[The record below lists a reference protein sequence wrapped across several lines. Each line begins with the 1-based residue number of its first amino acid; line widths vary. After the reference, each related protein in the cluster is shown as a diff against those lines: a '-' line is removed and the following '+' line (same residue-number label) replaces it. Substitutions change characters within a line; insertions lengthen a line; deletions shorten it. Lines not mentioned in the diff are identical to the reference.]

1 MALTDMSNAPE
12 DSLDFA
18 ARVSLRAAGDA
29 DLELFELWRKNASP
43 TEHQP
48 EVSSERDIGD
58 RRIPLVDEPLQPA
71 QRCAFVERR
80 GRCSRVARTG
90 RGRSSAGDSSPI
102 SRGRTL
108 ETLWGPRGPEF
119 KSRAPD

>member
-1 MALTDMSNAPE
+1 MSNAPE

-71 QRCAFVERR
+71 QPL
-80 GRCSRVARTG
+80 RVR
-90 RGRSSAGDSSPI
+90 
-102 SRGRTL
+102 
-108 ETLWGPRGPEF
+108 
-119 KSRAPD
+119 RAPGSVFTSSSDRERAVFSG